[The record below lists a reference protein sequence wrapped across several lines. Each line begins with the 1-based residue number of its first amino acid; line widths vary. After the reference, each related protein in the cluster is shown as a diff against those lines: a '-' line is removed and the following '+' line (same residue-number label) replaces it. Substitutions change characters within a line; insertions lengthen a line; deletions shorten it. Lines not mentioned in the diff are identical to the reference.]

1 MTKKMNFEI
10 ITAKPGMLNPVNVFL
25 ANKRPGTRETYEYCL
40 NKVARKLGM
49 LDAYAFTWQALRY
62 EQTTFINAWL
72 SRNYGCLYTY
82 KNMASIRGVLKTCR
96 TMGLMSADDY
106 WNALEGCKV
115 RINEV
120 PKPSAGRM
128 LSPEEIQKVLKTCQR
143 GPRNRA
149 VRDAAIFMVMVGCGL
164 RVGEVGKLKLEEF
177 DLTTGKLLVHGKG
190 RKIRTVYLVN
200 DTRTAVDQWLKV
212 RGDAPGALFQTIVK
226 SDQIHPNAVKTHAVW
241 QLLKDRKAAAN
252 VKDFTPHDLR
262 RTFISNML
270 GAGVD
275 VSTVAAIAGHKS
287 PNVTMAYDRR
297 GEERKAIAAGAIS
310 ISFQPR
316 GEI

>member
-1 MTKKMNFEI
+1 MTKKLSFEI
-10 ITAKPGMLNPVNVFL
+10 IQQQPGIQNPVHVFL

-49 LDAYAFTWQALRY
+49 LDAYSFTWQALRF
-62 EQTTFINAWL
+62 EHTTFINAWL
-72 SRNYGCLYTY
+72 SKTYGCNYAY
-82 KNMASIRGVLKTCR
+82 KNMASIRGVLRTCR
-96 TMGLMSADDY
+96 SMGLISADDY

-115 RINEV
+115 RLNEV
-120 PKPSAGRM
+120 PRPSAGRM
-128 LSPEEIQKVLKTCQR
+128 LSPEEIQKFLRTCQL

-164 RVGEVGKLKLEEF
+164 RVGEVGKLRLEEF
-177 DLTTGKLLVHGKG
+177 DQSTGRILVHGKG
-190 RKIRTVYLVN
+190 RKTRTVYLVN
-200 DTRTAVDQWLKV
+200 DVRAAVDQWLKV
-212 RGDAPGALFQTIVK
+212 RGNGSGALFLTIVK
-226 SDQIHPNAVKTHAVW
+226 SDQVHPGAIHIHAVW
-241 QLLKDRKAAAN
+241 QMLKDRQAAAK
-252 VKDFTPHDLR
+252 VRPFTPHDLR

-275 VSTVAAIAGHKS
+275 VSTVASIAGHKS

-297 GEERKAIAAGAIS
+297 NEDRKVTAAATIS
-310 ISFQPR
+310 IQFEPR

>member
-1 MTKKMNFEI
+1 MTKKLNFDI
-10 ITAKPGMLNPVNVFL
+10 ITVKPGIQNPVNVFL
-25 ANKRPGTRETYEYCL
+25 ANKRPGTRATYEYCL

-49 LDAYAFTWQALRY
+49 LDAYSFTWQALRF
-62 EQTTFINAWL
+62 EHTTFINAWL
-72 SRNYGCLYTY
+72 SKTYGCNYAY
-82 KNMASIRGVLKTCR
+82 KNMASIRGVLRTCR
-96 TMGLMSADDY
+96 TMGLISADDY

-115 RINEV
+115 RLNEV

-128 LSPEEIQKVLKTCQR
+128 LTPEEIQRVLKTSQV

-149 VRDAAIFMVMVGCGL
+149 IRDAAIFMVMVGCGL
-164 RVGEVGKLKLEEF
+164 RVGEVGKLRFEEF
-177 DLTTGKLLVHGKG
+177 DQATGKLLVHGKG
-190 RKIRTVYLVN
+190 RKTRTVYLVN
-200 DTRTAVDQWLKV
+200 DTRTAVDQWLKI
-212 RGDAPGALFQTIVK
+212 RGTDPGALFLTIVK
-226 SDQIHPNAVKTHAVW
+226 SDQIHPAPVQTHAVW
-241 QLLKDRKAAAN
+241 QMLKERQAAAK
-252 VKDFTPHDLR
+252 VKAFTPHDLR

-297 GEERKAIAAGAIS
+297 GEERKAVAAGAIS
-310 ISFQPR
+310 ILFQPR